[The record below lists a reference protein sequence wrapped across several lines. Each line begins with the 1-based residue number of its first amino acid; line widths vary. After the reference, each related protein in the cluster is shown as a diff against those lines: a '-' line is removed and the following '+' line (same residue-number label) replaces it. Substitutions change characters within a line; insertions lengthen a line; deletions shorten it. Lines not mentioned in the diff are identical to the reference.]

1 MQTAS
6 IPEGLHCAV
15 KSGLL
20 PPEYLEDLTFFVGHE
35 VVIPSKKPGMAL
47 WRQGLFAFM
56 KRNAERTG
64 AHFCLPT
71 RQIVEVG
78 TEIEI

>member
-1 MQTAS
+1 MPA
-6 IPEGLHCAV
+6 
-15 KSGLL
+15 
-20 PPEYLEDLTFFVGHE
+20 
-35 VVIPSKKPGMAL
+35 
-47 WRQGLFAFM
+47 WRPWREAMFAFM